1 VKHKAVSAAAAHAL
15 LSATDSK
22 GHNALHIALAA
33 NDGDTCA
40 ALIDG
45 LRAAQRQGVITEQ
58 QLADFLRRGN
68 AASSSEHCVDLYL
81 TAVRDL
87 ARDEVLS
94 GDEIF
99 AILTPK
105 HGGVVRGA
113 LRAAGGSSDPQLL
126 TGVAFALRSFAKL
139 ELLTKDQV
147 FEVLSANPRRG
158 VNAMSRI
165 VERADVL
172 STSAWVGA
180 ICEFAETG
188 QLNSRQFA
196 ELIVGPEAN
205 PRMSRLA
212 RAVAQDR
219 TANIRAVRTAIKHSD
234 LGASFLRD
242 AVFEAEKIAGPRG
255 FGEPQQ
261 HAGAFQ
267 EMRARHPQAWGA
279 LQELVD
285 TLRRDV

>member
-1 VKHKAVSAAAAHAL
+1 
-15 LSATDSK
+15 
-22 GHNALHIALAA
+22 
-33 NDGDTCA
+33 
-40 ALIDG
+40 
-45 LRAAQRQGVITEQ
+45 
-58 QLADFLRRGN
+58 
-68 AASSSEHCVDLYL
+68 
-81 TAVRDL
+81 
-87 ARDEVLS
+87 
-94 GDEIF
+94 
-99 AILTPK
+99 
-105 HGGVVRGA
+105 
-113 LRAAGGSSDPQLL
+113 
-126 TGVAFALRSFAKL
+126 
-139 ELLTKDQV
+139 
-147 FEVLSANPRRG
+147 
-158 VNAMSRI
+158 
-165 VERADVL
+165 VL

-196 ELIVGPEAN
+196 ELFVGPEAN

-212 RAVAQDR
+212 RAVAQER
-219 TANIRAVRTAIKHSD
+219 TANIRAVRTAIKISD